1 MGIKTRS
8 PHKSNLILIGEK
20 GHAGTYLL
28 RIRLAE
34 DTEIRFGR
42 FKKGYPIFLPAGDY
56 VYVGSALAEKGATS
70 LARRLVRHA
79 TRSANLPPHAIRCEM
94 IRRFTECGLGIGN
107 LIPRRGKTLHWHIDF
122 LLQLQSAEIV
132 NVIVLRSPERLENRI
147 AERLEQDSDTQII
160 ERNLGAND
168 APGSTHLLRVNA
180 GNTWWEFL
188 AAQLT
193 QDNGNNYDAKKQP

>member
-1 MGIKTRS
+1 
-8 PHKSNLILIGEK
+8 
-20 GHAGTYLL
+20 
-28 RIRLAE
+28 
-34 DTEIRFGR
+34 
-42 FKKGYPIFLPAGDY
+42 
-56 VYVGSALAEKGATS
+56 
-70 LARRLVRHA
+70 
-79 TRSANLPPHAIRCEM
+79 M
-94 IRRFTECGLGIGN
+94 IRRFTECGWGIGN